1 MSLPEITPR
10 PLQRLCVFCGS
21 SKGSNPAH
29 LAAAQNL
36 GRELAQRGLG
46 LVYGGGNIGLM
57 GALADAALA
66 AGGHIIGVIPEA
78 LLAKEVGHRGLPD
91 LRIVKTMHERKAL
104 MAELIDGFIAL
115 PGGFGT
121 FEEFFE
127 VLTWSQLGLHSKPCG
142 VLNIS
147 GFFDPL
153 LELINHSVS
162 EGFVRATHRE
172 LVIVETDLERLL
184 ERMAN
189 FQAPPIHKWIGRDAV

>member
-1 MSLPEITPR
+1 VSLPEITPR